1 MLRRGFRAVASG
13 ITFWLVTTIV
23 IATIAVPAYQL
34 LSKARARHNAHSFT
48 KALSR
53 AHAILSALE
62 PIPDALIQRD
72 LRRGLV
78 LLLNDHLRVLADQN
92 PEHPHLLYLQSQ
104 VARLNRIPNGFQ
116 RATLRCK
123 QARKNAS
130 NGFSELAGLIKA
142 GMNERAIDRRNGSLA
157 YASATCAARQI
168 AVETARQAAFDAEN
182 MRAYPQA
189 LDFAYQAQ
197 VLCRKLPPMMREK
210 LTQAVTDDI
219 ERLKNLGSTPAKT

>member
-1 MLRRGFRAVASG
+1 VASG
-13 ITFWLVTTIV
+13 ITFWLLTTIV
-23 IATIAVPAYQL
+23 IAAIAVPAYLL
-34 LSKARARHNAHSFT
+34 LSKARARRNAHSFT

-53 AHAILSALE
+53 AHAILTALE
-62 PIPDALIQRD
+62 PIPDAMIQRD

-78 LLLNDHLRVLADQN
+78 LLLNDHLRVLAGQN

-116 RATLRCK
+116 RTGLRCK
-123 QARKNAS
+123 QARRDAS
-130 NGFSELAGLIKA
+130 SGFSELAGLIKA
-142 GMNERAIDRRNGSLA
+142 GMNERAIDQRNGSLA
-157 YASATCAARQI
+157 HASAICAAQQI
-168 AVETARQAAFDAEN
+168 DVEMARQAAFDAEH

-219 ERLKNLGSTPAKT
+219 ERLKNLGSAPAKT

>member
-1 MLRRGFRAVASG
+1 M
-13 ITFWLVTTIV
+13 
-23 IATIAVPAYQL
+23 
-34 LSKARARHNAHSFT
+34 
-48 KALSR
+48 
-53 AHAILSALE
+53 
-62 PIPDALIQRD
+62 
-72 LRRGLV
+72 
-78 LLLNDHLRVLADQN
+78 NDHLRVLADQN